1 MVEGKTYDVALR
13 PKRSY
18 KPYTIHLDEFRHDKY
33 VGTEKPKNYSS
44 QIHLIDPSRNEER
57 EVLIYMNHPM
67 RYEGET
73 FYQADFLT
81 GGQKG
86 TVLQVV
92 RNPGWLLPY
101 FSCGLVALG
110 MVVHFGINLV
120 GFLRKRAVK

>member
-1 MVEGKTYDVALR
+1 MAAAYLTFRKKGSGESLGTYLMSFLLRPQKVVVEGKTYDVALR

-44 QIHLIDPSRNEER
+44 QIHLIDASRNEER

-73 FYQADFLT
+73 FT
-81 GGQKG
+81 
-86 TVLQVV
+86 
-92 RNPGWLLPY
+92 RRI
-101 FSCGLVALG
+101 S
-110 MVVHFGINLV
+110 
-120 GFLRKRAVK
+120 